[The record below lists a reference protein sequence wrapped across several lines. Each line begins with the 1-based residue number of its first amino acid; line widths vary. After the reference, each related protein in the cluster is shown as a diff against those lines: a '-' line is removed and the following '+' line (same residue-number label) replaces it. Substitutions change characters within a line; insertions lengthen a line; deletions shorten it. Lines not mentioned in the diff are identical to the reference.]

1 MKLSVFVSALL
12 FSLNLFAAN
21 WAEDFEALKSV
32 PRSYEDSGAICE
44 EVARLDVRKQFPAP
58 QYHVEVGIAYGDGH
72 RTIGE
77 LDIIVF
83 DLNMQ
88 RVVRIGEVKC
98 WKSFSGG
105 LNKARDQRGRFLKT
119 IRSNGQVFFKNTST
133 GQMYDQAWFEGIND
147 FISIGQAGA
156 VANGY
161 DQELGYTLNELHQH
175 TGDMLRCQKQGECA
189 KP

>member
-1 MKLSVFVSALL
+1 MKVTVFLSALF

-44 EVARLDVRKQFPAP
+44 EIARLDVRKQFPAP
-58 QYHVEVGIAYGDGH
+58 QYVVEVGIAYGDSS

-77 LDIIVF
+77 LDIVVF
-83 DLNMQ
+83 DLQ
-88 RVVRIGEVKC
+88 LQKVVRVGEVKC

-105 LNKARDQRGRFLKT
+105 LQKALDQRNRFIKV
-119 IRSNGQVFFKNTST
+119 IRSAATVYFKSTST
-133 GQMYDQAWFEGIND
+133 GQLYDQAWFEGIND
-147 FISIGQAGA
+147 FITIGQLGS
-156 VANGY
+156 VREGY
-161 DQELGYTLNELHQH
+161 DQELGYTLRELHEYSS
-175 TGDMLRCQKQGECA
+175 DMRDCQKQGECA

>member
-1 MKLSVFVSALL
+1 MKLSVFVSAFL

-58 QYHVEVGIAYGDGH
+58 QYVVEVGIAYGDGS

-105 LNKARDQRGRFLKT
+105 LSKAREQRTRFLNT
-119 IRSNGQVFFKNTST
+119 IRSNGPVYFKNTST
-133 GQMYDQAWFEGIND
+133 GQMYDQAWFKGIND
-147 FISIGQAGA
+147 FITIGQAGA
-156 VANGY
+156 VSNGY
-161 DQELGYTLNELHQH
+161 DQELDYNLNELHEH
-175 TGDMLRCQKQGECA
+175 TGDMILCQKIGQCA